1 MSKGVNTGGRAE
13 VILIFMAVRGVLCA
27 GVKIPG
33 EWWMRLPLSPME
45 VALDHAIWSKGLMV
59 LRVRRKL
66 TRFPTS
72 ILLTPVDSIHSIL
85 YIVWCYEL
93 RPWA

>member
-1 MSKGVNTGGRAE
+1 MSNGVTTGGRADLM
-13 VILIFMAVRGVLCA
+13 LIITVETGGGGGAYGGFSETRHTGLT
-27 GVKIPG
+27 P
-33 EWWMRLPLSPME
+33 
-45 VALDHAIWSKGLMV
+45 IWSNGLMV
-59 LRVRRKL
+59 LRVRRKI

-72 ILLTPVDSIHSIL
+72 ILPTPVDSIHSIL